1 MSKDT
6 PLTYSKS
13 LILIHWL
20 TALCVL
26 SAIGLG
32 LYMTDLPVSPRR
44 IKLYNWHKW
53 LGITALFLTCLRIG
67 IRLITV
73 APASPSSLSKQ
84 QALLAHIAHFGLYVL
99 LLLVPLSGWI
109 MSSAHG
115 YPIHYLGF
123 MTLPDLVTPNE
134 QLAHSFKIIHEII
147 ANMMIILLIG
157 HIGAAVKHQWIDRDN
172 LFARMR
178 LFGKN

>member
-1 MSKDT
+1 MSRQTTAYAT
-6 PLTYSKS
+6 P

-53 LGITALFLTCLRIG
+53 LGMTALFLTFLRIG
-67 IRLITV
+67 LRLTTV
-73 APASPSSLSKQ
+73 APAFPPTLSKI
-84 QALLAHIAHFGLYVL
+84 QAQLAHVAHFGLYGL
-99 LLLVPLSGWI
+99 LLLVPLSGWL

-115 YPIHYLGF
+115 YPIQYLGWIR
-123 MTLPDLVTPNE
+123 LPDLVAPDTA
-134 QLAHSFKIIHEII
+134 LAHSFKIAHEIL
-147 ANMMIILLIG
+147 ANGMIILLIG
-157 HIGAAVKHQWIDRDN
+157 HVGAALKHQWLDRDN
-172 LFARMR
+172 LFDRMR